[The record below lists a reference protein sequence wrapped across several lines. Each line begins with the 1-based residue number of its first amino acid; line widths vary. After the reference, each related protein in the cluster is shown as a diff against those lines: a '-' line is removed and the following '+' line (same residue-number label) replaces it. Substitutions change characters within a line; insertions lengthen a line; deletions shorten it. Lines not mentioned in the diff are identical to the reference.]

1 MAEPDF
7 IRVDGSFG
15 EGGGQILR
23 TSLSLSTLL
32 GKPVEVVNIRANR
45 KFPGLMPQHLTA
57 VKACMTICN
66 GTAEGAEIN
75 SERLRFMPGRV
86 RYGKYSFDVAES
98 KKSAGSATLVL
109 QTVLLP
115 LLFAKGESTV
125 IVKGGT
131 HVPWSPPATYL
142 KQVFLPALG
151 MMGCQTFLKIGRWGW
166 YPEGG
171 GDLSLRIKPVGKLRT
186 RQFTERGRL
195 KKIYGISATSNLP
208 RNISDRQL
216 KATIRAI
223 RDGSLNA
230 RMRAIDVKAS
240 GKGTIVHV
248 TAEFENVRAGFSC
261 LGEKGLSAEK
271 VATAT
276 TTELLNYLGKN
287 VCLDHYLADQLVP
300 YTALCGE
307 RVELNISKITDHL
320 RTNLWVTQK
329 FLPIGYRLRGPMGL
343 PGTLMIEPKPEEEQ
357 QLAVAAPVE
366 VSS

>member
-1 MAEPDF
+1 MAEQEF

-23 TSLSLSTLL
+23 TSIALSTLT
-32 GKPVEVVNIRANR
+32 GKPVEVTNIRANR

-57 VKACMTICN
+57 VKACLAICN
-66 GTAEGAEIN
+66 GNAEGAEIN
-75 SERLRFMPGRV
+75 SERLRFIPGKV

-115 LLFAKGESTV
+115 LLFTKGESTV

-142 KQVFLPALG
+142 KQVFLPVLG
-151 MMGCQTFLKIGRWGW
+151 MLGCQTFLKIGRWGW

-171 GDLSLRIKPVGKLRT
+171 GDLSLRIKPITKLRPRQFTDRGKLR
-186 RQFTERGRL
+186 
-195 KKIYGISATSNLP
+195 KIYGISASSNLP
-208 RNISDRQL
+208 RNIGDRQL
-216 KATIRAI
+216 KASLRAMKAEN
-223 RDGSLNA
+223 LNA
-230 RMRAIDVKAS
+230 RMRSIDVKAN
-240 GKGTIVHV
+240 GKGTIVHL

-271 VATAT
+271 VANAAV
-276 TTELLNYLGKN
+276 TELVNYLGKN
-287 VCLDHYLADQLVP
+287 VCLDHYLADQLIP
-300 YTALCGE
+300 YAALCGE
-307 RVELNISKITDHL
+307 RVELNVSKITEHL

-329 FLPIGYRLRGPMGL
+329 FIPINYRLRGPKDL
-343 PGTLMIEPKPEEEQ
+343 PGTLIVEPKREEEQ
-357 QLAVAAPVE
+357 QPANPEPAEA
-366 VSS
+366 SS

>member
-1 MAEPDF
+1 MAEPEY

-23 TSLSLSTLL
+23 TSIALSTVLR
-32 GKPVEVVNIRANR
+32 KPVEVINIRANR

-57 VKACMTICN
+57 VKACMAICN
-66 GTAEGAEIN
+66 GNAEGAEIN
-75 SERLRFMPGRV
+75 SERLRFVPGKV

-109 QTVLLP
+109 QTVLMP
-115 LLFAKGESTV
+115 LLFGKGESTV

-142 KQVFLPALG
+142 KQVFLPVLG
-151 MMGCQTFLKIGRWGW
+151 LMGCQTFLKIGKWGW

-171 GDLSLRIKPVGKLRT
+171 GDLSLRIKPIGKLKPKQFTDRGKLR
-186 RQFTERGRL
+186 
-195 KKIYGISATSNLP
+195 KVYGISATSNLP

-216 KATIRAI
+216 KAAMRMM
-223 RDGSLNA
+223 RSENLNA
-230 RMRAIDVKAS
+230 RMRAIDVRAS
-240 GKGTIVHV
+240 GKGTILHL

-271 VATAT
+271 VANAAV
-276 TTELLNYLGKN
+276 TELINYLGKN
-287 VCLDHYLADQLVP
+287 VCLDHYLADQLIP
-300 YTALCGE
+300 YAALAGE
-307 RVELNISKITDHL
+307 RVELNVSKITEHL

-329 FLPIGYRLRGPMGL
+329 FIPINYRLRGPMGL
-343 PGTLMIEPKPEEEQ
+343 PGTLTIEPKSEEEQ
-357 QLAVAAPVE
+357 RQ
-366 VSS
+366 SSPEPAESKA